1 MRIFD
6 SGLFWFIEGILFVVV
21 ILALRAWAEDRSV
34 PMPTWRWALFV
45 LWISLAGFTIA
56 FVGTSFG
63 EGEPVA
69 ATRGGL
75 LFGLI
80 TIISGA
86 GLWRV
91 LLAGSRSP
99 GEDLAEVVAHQLLE
113 PPIRH
118 ESWKQGRV
126 DDANLTS

>member
-6 SGLFWFIEGILFVVV
+6 SGLFWFVEGILFVVV
-21 ILALRAWAEDRSV
+21 ILAVRAWAQDRGL
-34 PMPTWRWALFV
+34 PMPIWKWVLFL
-45 LWISLAGFTIA
+45 LWVALAGFTIA

-80 TIISGA
+80 SIIAGV
-86 GLWRV
+86 GLWRL
-91 LLAGSRSP
+91 LLAGTGSG
-99 GEDLAEVVAHQLLE
+99 GEDAVSEV
-113 PPIRH
+113 
-118 ESWKQGRV
+118 
-126 DDANLTS
+126 

>member
-1 MRIFD
+1 MQIFN
-6 SGLFWFIEGILFVVV
+6 SGVFWFLEGILFVVV
-21 ILALRAWAEDRSV
+21 LLAVRSWAADRRL
-34 PMPTWRWALFV
+34 PMPVWKWMIFF
-45 LWISLAGFTIA
+45 LWVGLAGFTIA

-80 TIISGA
+80 TIISGV

-91 LLAGSRSP
+91 LLAGAKG
-99 GEDLAEVVAHQLLE
+99 GEAIPE
-113 PPIRH
+113 
-118 ESWKQGRV
+118 
-126 DDANLTS
+126 T

>member
-1 MRIFD
+1 MQIFN
-6 SGLFWFIEGILFVVV
+6 SGLLWFVEGILFVVV
-21 ILALRAWAEDRSV
+21 VLAVRSWAEDRRLPLPV
-34 PMPTWRWALFV
+34 WKWMLFFIWV
-45 LWISLAGFTIA
+45 GLAGFTIA

-80 TIISGA
+80 TIISGV

-91 LLAGSRSP
+91 LLAGAMG
-99 GEDLAEVVAHQLLE
+99 GEAIPEA
-113 PPIRH
+113 
-118 ESWKQGRV
+118 
-126 DDANLTS
+126 

>member
-6 SGLFWFIEGILFVVV
+6 SGLFWFVEGILTVVV
-21 ILALRAWAEDRSV
+21 ILAVRAWAQDRGL
-34 PMPTWRWALFV
+34 PMPLWKWALFLTWMGLV
-45 LWISLAGFTIA
+45 GFTIA

-80 TIISGA
+80 SIIAGV

-91 LLAGSRSP
+91 LGVGGRE
-99 GEDLAEVVAHQLLE
+99 GRE
-113 PPIRH
+113 PSASTRLS
-118 ESWKQGRV
+118 EG
-126 DDANLTS
+126 